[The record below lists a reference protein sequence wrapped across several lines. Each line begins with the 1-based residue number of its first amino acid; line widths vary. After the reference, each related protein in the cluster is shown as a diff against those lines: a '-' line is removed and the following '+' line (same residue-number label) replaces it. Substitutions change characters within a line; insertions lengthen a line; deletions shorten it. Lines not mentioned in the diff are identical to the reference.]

1 MPFWYSKE
9 NAHLIANSN
18 KVSLKR
24 KIIRLVRSI
33 IIGITKHITPLRIAT
48 RKVLQ
53 SRRVKRYNGIMQS
66 FATDGKIILF
76 STFDGRNYSDS
87 PKAIYE
93 YLLTNPD
100 FDDYTFVWAFR
111 EPDKFA
117 YLLDNKNTF
126 IVKVNTL
133 DYEQTCAMAKYWLFN
148 YRIAD
153 HIYPKDDQIYVQLW
167 HGTPLKRLGYDIEIS
182 DNALNSKAEI
192 REKYKTDAEKFK
204 YILAPSDFAGEKFAT
219 AWNLEEFGKA
229 HTLLT
234 AGYPRNDFL
243 INHTAQD
250 VERIREEL
258 NLPQGKK
265 IILYAPTWRDNQHKA
280 SVGYTYKLGVDFE
293 KLHQQLGDEYII
305 LFRAHY
311 LVASQFDFAKY
322 QGFVYNASNVSD
334 INNLYVVSD
343 LLITDYSSV
352 FFDYANLNRPVIF
365 YMYDLEDYAGEIR
378 GFYIDLKE
386 LPGKIVQTQ
395 DSLVDE
401 IKSTC
406 YDTEFYEHKYQQFH
420 QKFNPLDD
428 GKATQRVIDAVI
440 EKHKETVYE

>member
-1 MPFWYSKE
+1 MPLWYSKD
-9 NAHLIANSN
+9 NAHLIASSAN
-18 KVSLKR
+18 VSLKR

-33 IIGITKHITPLRIAT
+33 IIGITKHITPLRLAT

-53 SRRVKRYNGIMQS
+53 NRRVRRYNGIKQA
-66 FATDGKIILF
+66 FATDDKIILF

-93 YLLTNPD
+93 YMLACPD
-100 FDDYTFVWAFR
+100 FDGYKFVWAFR
-111 EPDKFA
+111 EPAKFA
-117 YLLDNKNTF
+117 YLLDNKNTY

-153 HIYPKDDQIYVQLW
+153 HVYPKDDQIYVQLW

-192 REKYKTDAEKFK
+192 REKYKTDAEKFR

-219 AWNLEEFGKA
+219 AWNLEAFGKA
-229 HTLLT
+229 DTLLI

-243 INHTAQD
+243 INYTSED
-250 VERIREEL
+250 VARIKGEL
-258 NLPQGKK
+258 NLPEGKK
-265 IILYAPTWRDNQHKA
+265 VILYAPTWRDNQHKA
-280 SVGYTYKLGVDFE
+280 SVGYTYKLGVDFD
-293 KLHQQLGDEYII
+293 KLQKQLGDDYII

-322 QGFVYNASNVSD
+322 QGFVYNASDVSD
-334 INNLYVVSD
+334 INNLYVVAD

-352 FFDYANLNRPVIF
+352 FFDYANLNRPIIF
-365 YMYDLEDYAGEIR
+365 YMYDLEDYGSEIR
-378 GFYIDLKE
+378 GFYIDLAE
-386 LPGKIVQTQ
+386 LPGDIVENQDDLAQKIKATR
-395 DSLVDE
+395 
-401 IKSTC
+401 
-406 YDTEFYEHKYQQFH
+406 YDTAFYQQKYEAFH

-440 EKHKETVYE
+440 QKQKEPVYE